1 MSETRSSRPFLH
13 HGASRRASLACILGA
28 ALLSGCY
35 PFGAKVGQ
43 FHFERGCS
51 PLAVR
56 PLELPETTI
65 VSHAIFVSGEGRAL
79 RPQAGRCASGMDSVE
94 YGRYLGGI
102 LDGLRADSARRHH
115 APKILIRI
123 HGGLNTLN
131 GALDASIAMNERI
144 AKDEEAGF
152 YPLFINWESG
162 LISAYGE
169 HLFRLRR
176 GGRPS
181 GGMAIVSAAESPFVL
196 AADLGGAA
204 FRLPNTIL
212 TQALTINDGWWRGT
226 QREMARL
233 QPSRGR
239 QREDSIDTDIDTTG
253 ASARANPPLAV
264 ADSTL
269 FAAYA
274 SAPRLAFAGESD
286 ASAATRRLTSQSF
299 AHLNTVAVSRQRYE
313 RKPVDLL
320 LRGLPGLAFALIPT
334 RYFVM
339 PWSRST
345 RSFSQSYHSTGN
357 VGVRIWRVAGWLPP
371 KTIALGLLDALG
383 TPAWNTMHRRTS
395 LMFRPERDVQDESR
409 RVARWVP
416 PDGALAVLLDSLTRL
431 TRRNPGYRITL
442 VGHSM
447 GAIVSTEILRHRDT
461 LPIDNNVFMAAA
473 SSIHEVQ
480 TSVFPY
486 LRADTTRRFYNLTL
500 HPWAD
505 QRETRFLGLAPF
517 GSLLAWIDAYFGHT
531 ETRLDLMAG
540 KYENMVHSASVI
552 PSDVRDRT
560 HIRAFGY
567 RSGKGCGR
575 DDMPYQHG
583 QFNDPSVPYWREL
596 FWSPGPASCADVQ
609 LPSVAAAK
617 AP

>member
-1 MSETRSSRPFLH
+1 MTARRTSPRSTAVCL
-13 HGASRRASLACILGA
+13 LTA
-28 ALLSGCY
+28 ALLTGCY
-35 PFGAKVGQ
+35 PFGARLGQ

-56 PLELPETTI
+56 PLQPPESTI
-65 VSHAIFVSGEGRAL
+65 VSHAIFVSGEGHAL
-79 RPQAGRCASGMDSVE
+79 KPQVGRCASGMDSAE
-94 YGRYLGGI
+94 YGRYIGGI
-102 LDGLRADSARRHH
+102 LDGLHADSVQRRH
-115 APKILIRI
+115 APKILVRI

-144 AKDEEAGF
+144 AKDKEAGF

-176 GGRPS
+176 GGRAS
-181 GGMAIVSAAESPFVL
+181 GGKAMVSAAESPFVL

-233 QPSRGR
+233 QPSTGR
-239 QREDSIDTDIDTTG
+239 QREDSVDRDIDTTG

-269 FAAYA
+269 FVAYA
-274 SAPRLAFAGESD
+274 GAPRLAFSGESD
-286 ASAATRRLTSQSF
+286 ANAATRRLASQSF

-313 RKPVDLL
+313 RKPIDLL
-320 LRGLPGLAFALIPT
+320 LRGLPGLLFAVIPT

-345 RSFSQSYHSTGN
+345 RSFSHSYHSTEN
-357 VGVRIWRVAGWLPP
+357 VGVRVWRVMGWLPP
-371 KTIALGLLDALG
+371 KSVALGLLDGLG
-383 TPAWNTMHRRTS
+383 TPAWNTMHRRTT
-395 LMFRPERDVQDESR
+395 LMFRPENDVRDESR
-409 RVARWVP
+409 RVGRWVP
-416 PDGALAVLLDSLTRL
+416 PDGALAVLLDSLTRF
-431 TRRNPGYRITL
+431 TRTNPAYRITL

-461 LPIDNNVFMAAA
+461 LPIDNIVFMAAA
-473 SSIHEVQ
+473 SSVHEVQ
-480 TSVFPY
+480 ESVFPY

-505 QRETRFLGLAPF
+505 QRETRFLGLAPY

-540 KYENMVHSASVI
+540 KYENVVHSAFVI

>member
-1 MSETRSSRPFLH
+1 MSVSHSSHPSKHPLRSRTSTF
-13 HGASRRASLACILGA
+13 ACILTAA
-28 ALLSGCY
+28 ALAGCY
-35 PFGAKVGQ
+35 PFGARAGQ

-56 PLELPETTI
+56 PLEAPESTI
-65 VSHAIFVSGEGRAL
+65 VAHAIFVSGEGRAL
-79 RPQAGRCASGMDSVE
+79 KPQIGRCASGMDSAE
-94 YGRYLGGI
+94 YGRYIGGI
-102 LDGLRADSARRHH
+102 LNGLSADSVRRRK
-115 APKILIRI
+115 APQILIRI

-131 GALDASIAMNERI
+131 GALDASVAMNERI
-144 AKDEEAGF
+144 TKDTEAGF

-176 GGRPS
+176 GGRAS
-181 GGMAIVSAAESPFVL
+181 GPKAVVSAVESPFVL

-204 FRLPNTIL
+204 FRLPNTLL

-226 QREMARL
+226 QNEMSRL
-233 QPSRGR
+233 QPANDR
-239 QREDSIDTDIDTTG
+239 QPEDSVDTDIDTTG
-253 ASARANPPLAV
+253 ISARANPPLAV

-274 SAPRLAFAGESD
+274 SAQRLSPASGTD
-286 ASAATRRLTSQSF
+286 ASAASRRLASQAF
-299 AHLNTVAVSRQRYE
+299 AHLNTVAVSRQRYH
-313 RKPVDLL
+313 RKPIDLL
-320 LRGLPGLAFALIPT
+320 LRGLPGFAFAVIPT

-345 RSFSQSYHSTGN
+345 RSFSSSYHSTEN
-357 VGVRIWRVAGWLPP
+357 VGLRIWRVMGWMPP

-383 TPAWNTMHRRTS
+383 TPAWNTMHRRTT
-395 LMFRPERDVQDESR
+395 LMFRPEDDMRDESR
-409 RVARWVP
+409 RVDRWVP
-416 PDGALAVLLDSLTRL
+416 PGGALGVLLDSLARFTREH
-431 TRRNPGYRITL
+431 PKYRITL

-461 LPIDNNVFMAAA
+461 LPIDNVVFMAAA
-473 SSIHEVQ
+473 SSVHEVQ

-505 QRETRFLGLAPF
+505 QRETRFLGLAPY

-552 PSDVRDRT
+552 PGDVRDRT

-583 QFNDPSVPYWREL
+583 QFNDASVPYWREL

-609 LPSVAAAK
+609 LPSVASAK
-617 AP
+617 AR